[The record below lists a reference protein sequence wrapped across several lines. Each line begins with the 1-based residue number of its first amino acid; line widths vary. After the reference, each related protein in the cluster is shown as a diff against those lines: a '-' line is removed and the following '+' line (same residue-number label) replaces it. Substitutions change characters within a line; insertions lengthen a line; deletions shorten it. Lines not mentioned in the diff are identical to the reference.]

1 MDRNYV
7 RIFKNIIPVRLVYL
21 FLRSLY
27 RYHAI
32 DSKEKDQQPQEDVNI
47 FMYLYFVFFIVLG
60 AFFTLNLFIGVI
72 IDNFNEQKK
81 KAGGSLEMFMSE
93 DQKKYYN
100 AMKKMKERKP
110 IKAIP
115 RPRFKLQ
122 AIIFDITTNK
132 KFDMII
138 MIFIMMN
145 MLVMALDQ
153 FQATDQY
160 NRILESFNLFFIA
173 VFTAECMLKLFAL
186 RYYYFKEPWNVV
198 SFFSVLFLFKLKNQK
213 F

>member
-1 MDRNYV
+1 
-7 RIFKNIIPVRLVYL
+7 
-21 FLRSLY
+21 
-27 RYHAI
+27 
-32 DSKEKDQQPQEDVNI
+32 
-47 FMYLYFVFFIVLG
+47 
-60 AFFTLNLFIGVI
+60 
-72 IDNFNEQKK
+72 
-81 KAGGSLEMFMSE
+81 MFMSE

-100 AMKKMKERKP
+100 AMKKMGSKKP

-145 MLVMALDQ
+145 MFIMALDQ
-153 FQATDQY
+153 FQASEQY

-173 VFTAECMLKLFAL
+173 VFTGKIQLINLL
-186 RYYYFKEPWNVV
+186 
-198 SFFSVLFLFKLKNQK
+198 
-213 F
+213 